1 MVRHRM
7 GWVLWIGLLCGGPAL
22 AQQDAGDAANEWRTM
37 RAVLADGARDA
48 RLWQSVWAGGYGV
61 ATVYYGVRADRADD
75 EDDRYD
81 ARVSA
86 VKTALGVAD
95 VLLFPQPH
103 ARAERRLEALESEG
117 RLDEA
122 RALMAEVAAEEQR
135 RRGLRARLGPLLVN
149 LAAGLTIAIDDDRP
163 GDGALNF
170 ATGMLVSELRLRT
183 QSQAVSNARPA
194 RQFTVRAGGGT
205 LPVRYDW
212 VLTPSMAA
220 VALRF

>member
-1 MVRHRM
+1 MWWTV
-7 GWVLWIGLLCGGPAL
+7 WIGLLCGAPAL
-22 AQQDAGDAANEWRTM
+22 AQQGDAGADDEWRMM
-37 RAVLADGARDA
+37 RSVLAQGASEA
-48 RLWQSVWAGGYGV
+48 RRWQYAWAGGYGA
-61 ATVYYGVRADRADD
+61 ATVFYGVRADQASD

-86 VKTALGVAD
+86 VKTALGLAD

-103 ARAERRLEALESEG
+103 VRAERRLQTLEADG

-135 RRGLRARLGPLLVN
+135 RRSLRARLGPLLVN

-183 QSQAVSNARPA
+183 QSQAVSSARPA
-194 RQFTVRAGGGT
+194 QQFTLRAGGGT

-212 VLTPSMAA
+212 VVTPAMAA
-220 VALRF
+220 VSLRF

>member
-1 MVRHRM
+1 M
-7 GWVLWIGLLCGGPAL
+7 WWALWIGLLCGTPAL
-22 AQQDAGDAANEWRTM
+22 AQQDETERNEWRMM
-37 RAVLADGARDA
+37 RAALAQGAQDA
-48 RLWQSVWAGGYGV
+48 RLWQYAWAGGYGA

-86 VKTALGVAD
+86 VKTLLGLGD
-95 VLLFPQPH
+95 VLFFPQPH
-103 ARAERRLEALESEG
+103 VRAERRLHELEAQGSLN
-117 RLDEA
+117 EA
-122 RALMAEVAAEEQR
+122 RALMAGVAAEEQR
-135 RRGLRARLGPLLVN
+135 RRSLRARLGPLLVN

-183 QSQAVSNARPA
+183 QSQAVSNAGPA
-194 RQFTVRAGGGT
+194 RQFTLRAGGGS

-212 VLTPSMAA
+212 VVTPAMAA
-220 VALRF
+220 VSLRF